1 MSHKRFR
8 RVGRLRKGYHCRQV
22 DAFLNHVEVS
32 LGGVFPPPTASEVR
46 QAGFEL
52 VHHGYVVAA
61 GRRPPRRS
69 SRSRS
74 LVAQGMTSGRR
85 GKADPDS
92 EAAFLREQLAAP
104 YMQRFPRA
112 GMLHRGYHVDDVDE
126 FVDRVV
132 GQHWTGRARS
142 RSRTCGRCRSGRKRG
157 GYREDAVDEAMDRVI
172 EHLLLVRRLGRTGTA
187 AAAGH
192 LTLGRLV
199 GLARRAAAGRG
210 CRDGRLPGDLP
221 AQHRRPGR
229 RSGPRRPAPST
240 GGPPP
245 TTVLDGEQRR
255 RSTAG
260 SPTAS

>member
-52 VHHGYVVAA
+52 VHHGYDVEQVDAYLDQLEEKVV
-61 GRRPPRRS
+61 
-69 SRSRS
+69 
-74 LVAQGMTSGRR
+74 VAQGMTSGRR

-92 EAAFLREQLAAP
+92 EAAYLREQLGAP

-112 GMLHRGYHVDDVDE
+112 GMLHRGYLVDDVDD

-132 GQHWTGRARS
+132 AALDGQGSLTLEEVREAPFRP
-142 RSRTCGRCRSGRKRG
+142 KRG

-172 EHLLLVRRLGRTGTA
+172 EHLLLVRRLGAPTPT
-187 AAAGH
+187 
-192 LTLGRLV
+192 
-199 GLARRAAAGRG
+199 
-210 CRDGRLPGDLP
+210 
-221 AQHRRPGR
+221 
-229 RSGPRRPAPST
+229 PAPT
-240 GGPPP
+240 TTPPP
-245 TTVLDGEQRR
+245 QPAT
-255 RSTAG
+255 
-260 SPTAS
+260 